1 MPEGY
6 SPTACDFV
14 RSCLNKNPMKRY
26 TYSMLLNHPWLKPLA
41 QAATVIEEEDESE
54 SDSDSDSDDGGKEDD
69 EATSAV
75 NKLSLNDSGV
85 AGDAEVAAWVSKVLE
100 QKKNDSN
107 EAANAAST
115 KPALHA
121 APLAP

>member
-6 SPTACDFV
+6 SATACDFV

-41 QAATVIEEEDESE
+41 QAATVIEEEDEPDSDSG
-54 SDSDSDSDDGGKEDD
+54 SDSDADGED
-69 EATSAV
+69 AAAAV
-75 NKLSLNDSGV
+75 NKLSMNDSGV
-85 AGDAEVAAWVSKVLE
+85 AGDAEVAAWVKQVLE
-100 QKKNDSN
+100 KKKSESDD
-107 EAANAAST
+107 AANSAST

>member
-6 SPTACDFV
+6 SATARDFV

-26 TYSMLLNHPWLKPLA
+26 TYSMLLNHPWLKALSKA
-41 QAATVIEEEDESE
+41 EAVIVEADESDTD
-54 SDSDSDSDDGGKEDD
+54 SDNDSDSDDGGVSKD
-69 EATSAV
+69 V
-75 NKLSLNDSGV
+75 NNLSLGDALHSA
-85 AGDAEVAAWVSKVLE
+85 AGDAEVAAWVTKVLKE
-100 QKKNDSN
+100 HKDKGDANGASN
-107 EAANAAST
+107 

>member
-1 MPEGY
+1 
-6 SPTACDFV
+6 
-14 RSCLNKNPMKRY
+14 MKRY

-54 SDSDSDSDDGGKEDD
+54 SDSDSDSDNDD
-69 EATSAV
+69 DDAASAV
-75 NKLSLNDSGV
+75 NKLSLNDNSGV
-85 AGDAEVAAWVSKVLE
+85 AGDAEVAAWVTSVLE
-100 QKKNDSN
+100 RKKSESA

-121 APLAP
+121 APLAA

>member
-1 MPEGY
+1 
-6 SPTACDFV
+6 
-14 RSCLNKNPMKRY
+14 MKRY

-41 QAATVIEEEDESE
+41 QAATVIEEEDES
-54 SDSDSDSDDGGKEDD
+54 DSDSNSDDGDKGD
-69 EATSAV
+69 EAASAV
-75 NKLSLNDSGV
+75 NKLNLNDSGV
-85 AGDAEVAAWVSKVLE
+85 AGDAEVAAWVTKVLE

-107 EAANAAST
+107 AVANAAST